1 MQGFEKRISK
11 SKNEVRHTPDP
22 KDNSIWKIIP
32 YFEKKTRFR
41 EELVF
46 TKAKRRDKF
55 STKNFLIGRIII
67 SYETGHTEGKAWK

>member
-32 YFEKKTRFR
+32 YFEKKTKDSEKNWFLLRQ
-41 EELVF
+41 
-46 TKAKRRDKF
+46 RDVI
-55 STKNFLIGRIII
+55 NFQQRIF
-67 SYETGHTEGKAWK
+67 